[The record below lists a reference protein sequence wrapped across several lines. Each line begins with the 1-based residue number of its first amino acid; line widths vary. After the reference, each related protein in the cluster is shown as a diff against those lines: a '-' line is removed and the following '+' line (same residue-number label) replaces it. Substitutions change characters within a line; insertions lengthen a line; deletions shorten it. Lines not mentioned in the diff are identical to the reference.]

1 MDMQNFKVWETSL
14 STSASRFIMRGFD
27 DVQFADA
34 IINDGEASEAPIPV
48 ILPLNQLSIFV
59 HHYDTG
65 QSLERLP
72 LYAYAELGIVSRTLQ
87 PDDGGDAPFPSL
99 NVLHSVKVP
108 LGLLGTDH
116 VGYASF
122 DLTILRNITDV
133 QQLLKSATQAGVIL
147 NAQVRDELNPFITLT
162 GIWVFPFCDPIMKV
176 DCLKDGDVATDFVV
190 LRLELNETDLSERVF
205 DRPMASLQ
213 NPNILDWRMSPG
225 SFSLSSSLL
234 VGEDG
239 CETLLPANL
248 ATQQFRFRQVVRS
261 NRVNS
266 SDNKQK
272 YRFGHV
278 LEYTT
283 EWFSVGHSLGQILY
297 SLPLAPGEK
306 IKIAIIDWSRSDAAS
321 RTEDTKLNER
331 LLHEQLRDRS
341 LSESVRALLQEWQE
355 GSTFMGGVGQSVGGG
370 GNIGVV
376 SVGVGQTMS
385 LGGGSSSSSGTRDLS
400 ADTVQRISDSFHQ
413 ASTAVRELRS
423 TVVVQAEQSETN
435 QLKTRVIANYNHS
448 HALTILYYEVL
459 RHYRVVTRLAST
471 RLALLVDYSQRKF
484 KFEDISFLISRRRVL
499 QPNLLDPSLAGLFDA
514 LVRIKTAQAKLSVE
528 KAKWDLLP
536 TPSGRCLFSSS
547 LK

>member
-27 DVQFADA
+27 NVQFADVTT
-34 IINDGEASEAPIPV
+34 DDREVPIPV

-72 LYAYAELGIVSRTLQ
+72 IYAYAELGIVSQTLQ
-87 PDDGGDAPFPSL
+87 PNDDGDNATVPSL

-133 QQLLKSATQAGVIL
+133 QQLLTSATQAGVIL
-147 NAQVRDELNPFITLT
+147 NNQVRDELNPFITLT
-162 GIWVFPFCDPIMKV
+162 GIWVFPFCDPILKT

-190 LRLELNETDLSERVF
+190 LRLELNETDLSERIF
-205 DRPMASLQ
+205 DRPMASMQ

-261 NRVNS
+261 NRVINS
-266 SDNKQK
+266 GDNEQK
-272 YRFGHV
+272 YRFGHA
-278 LEYTT
+278 LEYTA

-306 IKIAIIDWSRSDAAS
+306 IKIAIIDWSRSDAAN

-331 LLHEQLRDRS
+331 RERCKI
-341 LSESVRALLQEWQE
+341 
-355 GSTFMGGVGQSVGGG
+355 VG
-370 GNIGVV
+370 
-376 SVGVGQTMS
+376 
-385 LGGGSSSSSGTRDLS
+385 
-400 ADTVQRISDSFHQ
+400 
-413 ASTAVRELRS
+413 
-423 TVVVQAEQSETN
+423 
-435 QLKTRVIANYNHS
+435 
-448 HALTILYYEVL
+448 
-459 RHYRVVTRLAST
+459 
-471 RLALLVDYSQRKF
+471 
-484 KFEDISFLISRRRVL
+484 
-499 QPNLLDPSLAGLFDA
+499 
-514 LVRIKTAQAKLSVE
+514 
-528 KAKWDLLP
+528 
-536 TPSGRCLFSSS
+536 
-547 LK
+547 